1 MEHGPYGI
9 TSKATI
15 FMSAYSTLLLLHLE
29 FEALQNVSA
38 ELLKEISGKLLYF
51 LK

>member
-29 FEALQNVSA
+29 FDSLQSVSA
-38 ELLKEISGKLLYF
+38 ELLNAISGECFVL
-51 LK
+51 